1 MLTFLINNKQRGVEM
16 RLIKS
21 LTILLVLLFS
31 ISSVNAK
38 TLTERLADGH
48 KLRLGFGTAVPWA
61 YAGDNGEALGFV
73 NMIALTVLEEMGI
86 TEHETKVFEW
96 SGLIPGINADRS
108 DMITGGMYILKSRC
122 ENIDFSDP
130 IGVFGDAMLVPKGNP
145 MNINNYADV
154 IKTGAKLVTGT
165 GFNTVEAAK
174 KYGVPDSQMLLVEGE
189 VGILAAMKAGRA
201 DVAVQTFFGAKEHEK
216 KTNGKFEVTDPKL
229 MPKETLNVV
238 GIGFRKTDDKFREAF
253 NAALA
258 KVMANP
264 GKMLK
269 RAGEYG
275 YDKAQLPPPDMT
287 TEWACST
294 K

>member
-1 MLTFLINNKQRGVEM
+1 MNKFLKLITFF
-16 RLIKS
+16 
-21 LTILLVLLFS
+21 LVIIFS
-31 ISSVNAK
+31 ISAVSAA
-38 TLTERLADGH
+38 TLTERLKSGH

-108 DMITGGMYILKSRC
+108 DMVTGGMYILKSRC
-122 ENIDFSDP
+122 ENMNFSDP

-145 MNINNYADV
+145 KGINNYADV
-154 IKTGAKLVTGT
+154 IRTGAKLVTGA

-174 KYGVPDSQMLLVEGE
+174 KYGVPESQMMLVEGE

-201 DVAVQTFFGAKEHEK
+201 DVAVQTFFGAKEHEE
-216 KTNGKFEVTDPKL
+216 KTGGKFEVTDPKL

-238 GIGFRKTDDKFREAF
+238 GIGFRKTDVEFRDNF
-253 NAALA
+253 NKALA

-264 GKMLK
+264 ATMLK

-275 YDKAQLPPPDMT
+275 YDKAQLPPPSMS